1 MKFFP
6 CLIISCFCLYVCVW
20 MSLGR
25 MPFSEEMGEHIY
37 TAREK
42 RRGEL
47 DRVEVREFVVRMHCM
62 EEAISDN

>member
-1 MKFFP
+1 
-6 CLIISCFCLYVCVW
+6 